1 MRAMIVDDSK
11 AMRAII
17 GRIVKGLGFEVS
29 EAADGQAA
37 LEKLT
42 LDGPCEL
49 ALIDWNMPQMNGY
62 ELLQTLRADPKYK
75 DMRIV
80 MITTESAIAQIQEAL
95 QGGANEYLLKP
106 FTAEDLVAKLGMIG
120 LALPA

>member
-62 ELLQTLRADPKYK
+62 ELLQTLRADPRYNN
-75 DMRIV
+75 MRIV

-95 QGGANEYLLKP
+95 KGGANEYLIKP

-120 LALPA
+120 LALPT

>member
-62 ELLQTLRADPKYK
+62 ELLQTLRADPRYNN
-75 DMRIV
+75 MRIV

-95 QGGANEYLLKP
+95 KGGANEYLIKP

>member
-37 LEKLT
+37 LEKFT

-62 ELLQTLRADPKYK
+62 ELLQTLRADPRYNN
-75 DMRIV
+75 MRIV

-95 QGGANEYLLKP
+95 KGGANEYLIKP
-106 FTAEDLVAKLGMIG
+106 FTAEDLVAKLAMIG